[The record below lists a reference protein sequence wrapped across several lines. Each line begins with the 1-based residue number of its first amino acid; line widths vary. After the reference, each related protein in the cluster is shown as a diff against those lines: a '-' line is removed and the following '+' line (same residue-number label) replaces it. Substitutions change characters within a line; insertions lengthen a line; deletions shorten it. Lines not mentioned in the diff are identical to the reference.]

1 MPSVNENEVF
11 TIWVN
16 GSPSNLV
23 LNCWKSWVLLGY
35 KVVIYVDDAFGKTWK
50 LPPQLCSRISI
61 KHLRSLAIVSFDYNE
76 GKLLHF
82 IDLSR
87 FIILSKYGGTF
98 LDSDMFLIKRLPT
111 DKIIISSEHTL
122 KSGAFK
128 SKVDRKPNIGCL
140 RFCPGHPFTKAVV
153 EKMTPTT
160 KEDLNDNINQTSKM
174 LKFIKMLK
182 TKKWSYL
189 NEYVVEPQMFCP
201 IPWCFAKELYMSDKF
216 TDFKPKYGL
225 EFNYTD
231 DNTCGIHMWNNFK
244 TNKFKI
250 QEKDIHK
257 DSLYSLLKF

>member
-35 KVVIYVDDAFGKTWK
+35 KVVIYVNDAFGK
-50 LPPQLCSRISI
+50 
-61 KHLRSLAIVSFDYNE
+61 
-76 GKLLHF
+76 
-82 IDLSR
+82 
-87 FIILSKYGGTF
+87 IINKYGGTF
-98 LDSDMFLIKRLPT
+98 LDSDMFLLKRLPN